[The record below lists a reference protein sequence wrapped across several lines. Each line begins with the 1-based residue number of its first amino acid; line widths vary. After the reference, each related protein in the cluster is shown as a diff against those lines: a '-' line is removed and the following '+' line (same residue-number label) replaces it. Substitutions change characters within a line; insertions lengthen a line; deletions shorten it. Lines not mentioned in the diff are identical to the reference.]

1 MDPPT
6 GSYSQVPPID
16 TDARAS
22 NFSFSARSSPFD
34 PLPNVTSP
42 SRLIASQLPP
52 APPSPLL
59 PELPKINEKAR
70 NESRKLLAHVLGQ
83 LERRNLPPP
92 FHDILEYTESQASS
106 HNLEV
111 IMETVKDAVRLGNK
125 KRDAKH
131 LIQRPWVVDDDL
143 GSVSV
148 EESVFSTEET
158 YDLLVQLK
166 DVLFMSVAQGWHI
179 FDDIEDGYEIL

>member
-1 MDPPT
+1 MDSPIRN
-6 GSYSQVPPID
+6 QVPPID
-16 TDARAS
+16 TTVTAS
-22 NFSFSARSSPFD
+22 NFSFSARFSPFD
-34 PLPNVTSP
+34 PLPNDIFP
-42 SRLIASQLPP
+42 SRLITTQPPP

-59 PELPKINEKAR
+59 PEFSKINDKAR

-92 FHDILEYTESQASS
+92 FHDILEYTETQASG

-131 LIQRPWVVDDDL
+131 PIQRSWMVDDDS

-148 EESVFSTEET
+148 EESVFSTEGT

-179 FDDIEDGYEIL
+179 FDDIEDGCELH

>member
-1 MDPPT
+1 MDLPVRI
-6 GSYSQVPPID
+6 QVPPID
-16 TDARAS
+16 TSVAAS

-34 PLPNVTSP
+34 PLPNDISS
-42 SRLIASQLPP
+42 SRLITSQPSP
-52 APPSPLL
+52 APPSPLLL
-59 PELPKINEKAR
+59 PELPKINDKAR

-92 FHDILEYTESQASS
+92 FHDILEYTESQASG

-111 IMETVKDAVRLGNK
+111 IMETVKDAVRIGNK

-131 LIQRPWVVDDDL
+131 PIQRSWVVDDDA

-166 DVLFMSVAQGWHI
+166 DVLLMSVAQGWHI
-179 FDDIEDGYEIL
+179 FDDIEDGCELLQ